1 MNDIFTVILDI
12 LQTGEDL
19 VLARIVNSKGSTPR
33 TSGARMVVRRNRSIS
48 GTIGGGLVEA
58 SAIKAAMDA
67 FETGCSALFEINLS
81 AETLA
86 ETEMICGG
94 HLQVLCEYIPS
105 DKDTISLFESIV
117 QTGKKL
123 RTRLLCTELH
133 EIKKCLT
140 VTRRILLKD
149 GKDIQAFAATPE
161 IHEDILCMIKNAI
174 GSAILVMEGRN
185 YCIDVLES
193 CHTVY
198 IFGAG
203 HVAKEVSSLAMNV
216 GFHTV
221 ILDDRIEFA
230 NEKRFPSPAGIVV
243 LDSFENCFRN
253 QDVYDHSYIVIVTRG
268 HLHDKTVLA
277 QALQTQAGYIGMI
290 GSRRKRDSIYKSLL
304 QEGFTDQDLARV
316 HSPIGLSISAET
328 PEEIAVS
335 IVGELIHHRAQKR
348 R

>member
-1 MNDIFTVILDI
+1 MNDIFTAILDI
-12 LQTGEDL
+12 IKTGEDL
-19 VLARIVNSKGSTPR
+19 ILARIVNSKGSTPR
-33 TSGARMVVRRNRSIS
+33 TSGARMVVRRDRSIS

-58 SAIKAAMDA
+58 STIKAAMDV
-67 FETGCSALFEINLS
+67 FETGCSALFELDLS
-81 AETLA
+81 SEALA

-94 HLQVLCEYIPS
+94 RLQILCEFIPS
-105 DKDTISLFESIV
+105 DKHTISLFESIV

-123 RTRLLCTELH
+123 RTRLLCTEFD
-133 EIKKCLT
+133 ENRECLT
-140 VTRRILLKD
+140 VARRVLLED
-149 GKDIQAFAATPE
+149 GKDIQAFAVNPE
-161 IHEDILCMIKNAI
+161 IHFDILRMIKNAI

-193 CHTVY
+193 RHTVY
-198 IFGAG
+198 ILGAG
-203 HVAKEVSSLAMNV
+203 HVAKQVSALAMNV
-216 GFHTV
+216 GFHTM

-230 NEKRFPSPAGIVV
+230 NAKRFPSPAEIVL

-253 QDVYDHSYIVIVTRG
+253 CDIFDHSYVVIVTRG

-290 GSRRKRDSIYKSLL
+290 GSKRKRDSIYRALL
-304 QEGFTDQDLARV
+304 QEGFTDDDLKRV